1 MRNRLSCSYLSQVP
15 PSVLLFAL
23 LLLLLLPPVVPS
35 LFDMSSR
42 VDRRLST
49 WASSSRLSSCWAS
62 PKPGSAG
69 SVQGR
74 TVGMGAGWG
83 AGWGAGGE
91 KERGKIKRQEQK
103 QSRRDRGK
111 CFVGKGEEERCGKE
125 SPRAKNKE

>member
-1 MRNRLSCSYLSQVP
+1 MEPAACIMSYLSQIP
-15 PSVLLFAL
+15 PSVLLFALL

-69 SVQGR
+69 SVQGKQ
-74 TVGMGAGWG
+74 GWVRVD
-83 AGWGAGGE
+83 GGRR
-91 KERGKIKRQEQK
+91 ERKRE
-103 QSRRDRGK
+103 
-111 CFVGKGEEERCGKE
+111 
-125 SPRAKNKE
+125 NKETGTETESTG